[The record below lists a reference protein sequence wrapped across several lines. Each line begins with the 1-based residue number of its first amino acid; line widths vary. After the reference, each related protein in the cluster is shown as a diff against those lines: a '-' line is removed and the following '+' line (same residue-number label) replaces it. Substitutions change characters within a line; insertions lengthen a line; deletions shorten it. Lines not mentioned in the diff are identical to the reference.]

1 MGVPETRYAKSGEV
15 HIAYQVVGDGP
26 LDLVYI
32 PGWVSNIDEIWQEPH
47 ARRFFERLAS
57 FSRLIL
63 FDKRGTGLSDP
74 VAIADL
80 PTLEERMDDLRA
92 VMDAAG
98 SERAAIFGHSEGGV
112 MSVLF
117 AATYPERTSA
127 LITLGTFAKRIWSED
142 YPWAPTDDRREEE
155 YAAIEQD
162 WGRSLD
168 LEVYA
173 PSMVNDRAFASWFVG
188 YLRRSASPQA
198 ALALL
203 KMNTQADVREVLP
216 AVRVPALVM
225 NRVGDL
231 DVKIEEARYLAARIP
246 GAKLIELPGAEHVM
260 WVGDTEPL
268 LEEIQEF
275 LTGVRGHVEP
285 DRVLATVL
293 FTDIVGSTERAAALG
308 DRAWGDLAERH
319 HAVMRS
325 ELERY
330 RGREVDTAGDGF
342 FATFDGPARAIR
354 CASAMTEAVRE
365 LGLEIRAGLHTGE
378 VEQIDGDIG
387 GIAVNIGARVSAQAG
402 PSEVLVSQTVKDL
415 VAGSGL
421 AFEDAGEHVLK
432 GVPERWRL
440 YRVVDQASASITNA

>member
-1 MGVPETRYAKSGEV
+1 
-15 HIAYQVVGDGP
+15 
-26 LDLVYI
+26 
-32 PGWVSNIDEIWQEPH
+32 
-47 ARRFFERLAS
+47 
-57 FSRLIL
+57 
-63 FDKRGTGLSDP
+63 
-74 VAIADL
+74 
-80 PTLEERMDDLRA
+80 
-92 VMDAAG
+92 
-98 SERAAIFGHSEGGV
+98 

-203 KMNTQADVREVLP
+203 KMNTQADIREVLP

-354 CASAMTEAVRE
+354 CARAMTEAVRE

-387 GIAVNIGARVSAQAG
+387 GIAVNIGARVSARAG

>member
-1 MGVPETRYAKSGEV
+1 MGLPDTRYAKSGEV

-26 LDLVYI
+26 LDLVFV
-32 PGWVSNIDEIWQEPH
+32 PGWVSNVEEIWEEPH
-47 ARRFFERLAS
+47 PRRFFERLAS
-57 FSRLIL
+57 FSRLIM

-74 VAIADL
+74 VPIADL

-117 AATYPERTSA
+117 AATYPERTTA

-142 YPWAPTDDRREEE
+142 YPWAPTDDRRDEE

-203 KMNTQADVREVLP
+203 KMNTQADIREVLP

-354 CASAMTEAVRE
+354 CACAMTEAVRE

>member
-1 MGVPETRYAKSGEV
+1 
-15 HIAYQVVGDGP
+15 
-26 LDLVYI
+26 
-32 PGWVSNIDEIWQEPH
+32 
-47 ARRFFERLAS
+47 
-57 FSRLIL
+57 
-63 FDKRGTGLSDP
+63 
-74 VAIADL
+74 
-80 PTLEERMDDLRA
+80 
-92 VMDAAG
+92 
-98 SERAAIFGHSEGGV
+98 
-112 MSVLF
+112 
-117 AATYPERTSA
+117 
-127 LITLGTFAKRIWSED
+127 
-142 YPWAPTDDRREEE
+142 
-155 YAAIEQD
+155 
-162 WGRSLD
+162 
-168 LEVYA
+168 
-173 PSMVNDRAFASWFVG
+173 
-188 YLRRSASPQA
+188 
-198 ALALL
+198 
-203 KMNTQADVREVLP
+203 
-216 AVRVPALVM
+216 
-225 NRVGDL
+225 
-231 DVKIEEARYLAARIP
+231 
-246 GAKLIELPGAEHVM
+246 M

-354 CASAMTEAVRE
+354 CACAMTEAVRE

-421 AFEDAGEHVLK
+421 AFEDAGEHELK
-432 GVPERWRL
+432 GVPDRWRL

>member
-1 MGVPETRYAKSGEV
+1 VGLPDTRYAKSGEV

-26 LDLVYI
+26 LDLVFV
-32 PGWVSNIDEIWQEPH
+32 PGWVSNVEEIWEEPH
-47 ARRFFERLAS
+47 PRRFFERLAS
-57 FSRLIL
+57 FSRLIM

-74 VAIADL
+74 VPIADL

-203 KMNTQADVREVLP
+203 KMNTQADIREVLP

-354 CASAMTEAVRE
+354 CACAMTEAVRE

-387 GIAVNIGARVSAQAG
+387 GIAVNIGARVSAHAG

-440 YRVVDQASASITNA
+440 YRVLDQASASITNA